1 MGFARFLP
9 AMSGALPC
17 TASKT
22 AALLADVGARGHAQA
37 ADEAGAEVGD
47 DVAVEVLEQ
56 QDVEARGVE
65 HELHAGVV
73 DDHLVVGDLGI
84 VLGHPRGSSRGRGRR
99 RAS

>member
-17 TASKT
+17 TASNT
-22 AALLADVGARGHAQA
+22 ATLFPDVGARSHAQA
-37 ADEAGAEVGD
+37 PDEARAQVGD

-56 QDVEARGVE
+56 QDVEAGGVE

-73 DDHLVVGDLGI
+73 DDHLVVGDLGMS
-84 VLGHPRGSSRGRGRR
+84 PAPPAGSSRGRGRP